1 MSEITNFVQ
10 LTKLIGTSGQPLRG
24 QFAEIATQGYSV
36 VVNLAMPD
44 SDHAIAEEGSIV
56 TSLGMSYIHI
66 PVPFDRPTVDH
77 LRQFFGVMK
86 AFDGKKVWVHCV
98 MNWRVSAFMYHY
110 LRIEKGWKE
119 EDCRSPLLKEWE
131 PGMDEVWRPF
141 LNLDRDAIVAQ

>member
-10 LTKLIGTSGQPLRG
+10 LTKLIGTSGQPSRG
-24 QFAEIATQGYSV
+24 QFAEIATQEYSV

-56 TSLGMSYIHI
+56 TSLGMSYVHI
-66 PVPFDRPTVDH
+66 PVPFDRPTVNH

-110 LRIEKGWKE
+110 LRIEKGLPDA
-119 EDCRSPLLKEWE
+119 DCISPILREWE
-131 PGMDEVWRPF
+131 PRMEEVWRSF
-141 LNLDRDAIVAQ
+141 LGLDRDAIVAK